1 MRIVEYDYKPQ
12 FAEKM
17 GIEHVHE
24 TGTELSESSHVRG
37 AHGVVLSCWLVS
49 VLTDCDTGL
58 MDVLFLGV
66 IAQEVKE
73 VLPNAVKQV
82 GEITCTDG
90 EKIENFLM
98 VDKVNGHYTR
108 N

>member
-1 MRIVEYDYKPQ
+1 
-12 FAEKM
+12 
-17 GIEHVHE
+17 
-24 TGTELSESSHVRG
+24 
-37 AHGVVLSCWLVS
+37 
-49 VLTDCDTGL
+49 